1 MQTPRISL
9 DHWIAFKTV
18 VDSGTYALAAEN
30 LNKSQSA
37 ISYAITNLNDQLPKP
52 VLRLKGRKAE
62 LTDEGVVLYRYAEQL
77 INAAN
82 AAEAVAKS
90 MAMGF
95 EAEVVIAV
103 DVLVQVSSLVRDFEE
118 FSKEFPHT
126 RIRVLE
132 TSLSG
137 TTEALLEKQADIVIS
152 SLTPPGFHGRPL
164 GEITM
169 VPVAA
174 PTHPLIAGRDEVSE
188 FELRSHRQIVL
199 RDTGT
204 KQKVDAG
211 WLAAQQRWTVS
222 HFSTSIELLKSGLAF
237 AFIPSKWL
245 ASPLAKGELE
255 IIPLSQ
261 GFERKIPLYLM
272 FSDQNTSGPATKAL
286 AGLIGDHLRSSIGSD
301 SSQ

>member
-1 MQTPRISL
+1 MQYPRISL
-9 DHWIAFKTV
+9 DQWLAFKTV
-18 VDSGTYALAAEN
+18 VDSGTYALAAER

-37 ISYAITNLNDQLPKP
+37 ISYAIANLNEQLPKP
-52 VLRLKGRKAE
+52 VLRLKGRKAQ
-62 LTDEGVVLYRYAEQL
+62 LTEEGTVLYRYAEQL

-95 EAEVVIAV
+95 EAEVVLAV
-103 DVLVQVSSLVRDFEE
+103 DVLVQVSSLVRCFEQ
-118 FSKEFPHT
+118 FSIEFPNT

-137 TTEALLEKQADIVIS
+137 TTEALLEKEADIVVG
-152 SLTPPGFHGRPL
+152 SLTPTGFTSRSV

-169 VPVAA
+169 VPVAG
-174 PTHPLIAGRDEVSE
+174 PSHPLVKGRTEVSE

-204 KQKVDAG
+204 KRKIDAG
-211 WLAAQQRWTVS
+211 WLGAQQRWTVS

-237 AFIPSKWL
+237 AFIPSRWV
-245 ASPLAKGELE
+245 ASPLSKAELAK
-255 IIPLSQ
+255 IPLEQ
-261 GFERKIPLYLM
+261 GQERKIPLFLM
-272 FSDQNTSGPATKAL
+272 FSDQNSAGPATKAL
-286 AGLIGDHLRSSIGSD
+286 ASLITEHLRNS
-301 SSQ
+301 

>member
-1 MQTPRISL
+1 MQQPRISL

-18 VDSGTYALAAEN
+18 VDSGTYALAAET

-37 ISYAITNLNDQLPKP
+37 ISYAIANLNQQLPKP

-62 LTDEGVVLYRYAEQL
+62 LTNEGTVLYRYAEQL

-103 DVLVQVSSLVRDFEE
+103 DVLVQVSSLVCSFEQ
-118 FSKEFPHT
+118 FSQEFPHT

-137 TTEALLEKQADIVIS
+137 TTEALLEKQADIVIGS
-152 SLTPPGFHGRPL
+152 QTPPGFNGRPL

-174 PTHPLIAGRDEVSE
+174 PTHPLIVGRDEVSE
-188 FELRSHRQIVL
+188 FELSSHRQIVL

-204 KQKVDAG
+204 KRKIDAG

-222 HFSTSIELLKSGLAF
+222 HFSTSIELLKSGMAF
-237 AFIPSKWL
+237 SFIPRQWA
-245 ASPLAKGELE
+245 ASSLAKAELAV
-255 IIPLSQ
+255 IPLSQ

-272 FSDQNTSGPATKAL
+272 FADQNSAGPATKAL
-286 AGLIGDHLRSSIGSD
+286 ASLVGDQLRNSAA
-301 SSQ
+301 

>member
-1 MQTPRISL
+1 MQIPRISL
-9 DHWIAFKTV
+9 DQWLAFKTV
-18 VDSGTYALAAEN
+18 VDSGSYAAAADI

-37 ISYAITNLNDQLPKP
+37 ISYAISNLNEQLPNP
-52 VLRLKGRKAE
+52 VLALQGRKAA
-62 LTDEGVVLYRYAEQL
+62 LTDEGTVLYRYAEQL

-82 AAEAVAKS
+82 AAEAIAKS

-95 EAEVVIAV
+95 EAEVIIAV
-103 DVLVQVSSLVRDFEE
+103 DVLVQVSSLVCCFEE
-118 FSKEFPHT
+118 FSVNFPHT

-152 SLTPPGFHGRPL
+152 SATPTGFNGRSV
-164 GEITM
+164 GEVTM

-174 PTHPLIAGRDEVSE
+174 PHHPLIKDRDSVSE

-204 KQKVDAG
+204 KRKIDAG

-222 HFSTSIELLKSGLAF
+222 HFSTSIDLLKSGLAF
-237 AFIPSKWL
+237 AFVPHKWVAL
-245 ASPLAKGELE
+245 TLAKNELA
-255 IIPLSQ
+255 IIPLEQ
-261 GFERKIPLYLM
+261 GLERKIPLYLL
-272 FSDQNTSGPATKAL
+272 FSDQNSAGPATKAL
-286 AGLIGDHLRSSIGSD
+286 AALLGDYLLAG
-301 SSQ
+301 

>member
-1 MQTPRISL
+1 METPRISL
-9 DHWIAFKTV
+9 DQWLAFKTV
-18 VDSGTYALAAEN
+18 VDTGTYALAAEA

-37 ISYAITNLNDQLPKP
+37 VSYAIANLNEQLPKP
-52 VLRLKGRKAE
+52 VLRLQGRKAE
-62 LTDEGVVLYRYAEQL
+62 LTDEGTVLYRYAEQL

-82 AAEAVAKS
+82 AAESIAKS

-95 EAEVVIAV
+95 EAEVVLAV
-103 DVLVQVSSLVRDFEE
+103 DVLVQVSSLVGCFEQ
-118 FSKEFPHT
+118 FSLEFPHT

-137 TTEALLEKQADIVIS
+137 TTEALLEKQADIVINS
-152 SLTPPGFHGRPL
+152 ITPPGFNGRPV
-164 GEITM
+164 GDISM
-169 VPVAA
+169 VAVAA
-174 PTHPLIAGRDEVSE
+174 PSHPLIADRTEVSE

-204 KQKVDAG
+204 KRKLDSG

-237 AFIPSKWL
+237 AFIPSKWV
-245 ASPLAKGELE
+245 AEPLAKGELGV
-255 IIPLSQ
+255 IPLNH

-272 FSDQNTSGPATKAL
+272 FSNQNGAGPATKAL
-286 AGLIGDHLRSSIGSD
+286 AELMGDHLRSE
-301 SSQ
+301 

>member
-1 MQTPRISL
+1 MKYPRISL
-9 DHWIAFKTV
+9 DQWLAFKIV
-18 VDSGTYALAAEN
+18 VDSGSYAAAAEN

-52 VLRLKGRKAE
+52 VLTLKGRKAE
-62 LTDEGVVLYRYAEQL
+62 LTDEGTVLYRYAEQL

-82 AAEAVAKS
+82 TAEAIAKS

-103 DVLVQVSSLVRDFEE
+103 DVLVQVSSLVGCFEQ
-118 FSKEFPHT
+118 FSLEYPHT

-137 TTEALLEKQADIVIS
+137 TTEALIEKQADIVIGS
-152 SLTPPGFHGRPL
+152 ITPTGFTGRPV
-164 GEITM
+164 GDIAM
-169 VPVAA
+169 IPVAA
-174 PTHPLIAGRDEVSE
+174 PSHPLIGGRDEVSE

-204 KQKVDAG
+204 KRTLDAG

-237 AFIPSKWL
+237 AFIPSKWVGP
-245 ASPLAKGELE
+245 ALAKGELE
-255 IIPLSQ
+255 IIPLTQ
-261 GFERKIPLYLM
+261 GLERKIPLYLM
-272 FSDQNTSGPATKAL
+272 FSDQDSAGPATKAL
-286 AGLIGDHLRSSIGSD
+286 ASLIGDHLRKL
-301 SSQ
+301 

>member
-1 MQTPRISL
+1 MQYPRISL
-9 DHWIAFKTV
+9 DQWLAFKTV

-37 ISYAITNLNDQLPKP
+37 ISYAIANLNEQLPKP

-62 LTDEGVVLYRYAEQL
+62 LTEEGTVLYRYAEQL

-95 EAEVVIAV
+95 EAEVVLAV
-103 DVLVQVSSLVRDFEE
+103 DVLVQVSSLVRCFEQ
-118 FSKEFPHT
+118 FSLEFPHT

-137 TTEALLEKQADIVIS
+137 TTEALLEKEADIVVG
-152 SLTPPGFHGRPL
+152 SLTPTGFTSRSV

-174 PTHPLIAGRDEVSE
+174 TSHPLVKGRADVSE

-204 KQKVDAG
+204 KRKIDAG
-211 WLAAQQRWTVS
+211 WLGAQQRWTVS

-237 AFIPSKWL
+237 AFIPSRWV
-245 ASPLAKGELE
+245 ASPIAKGELE
-255 IIPLSQ
+255 LIPLEQ
-261 GFERKIPLYLM
+261 GQERKIPLFLM
-272 FSDQNTSGPATKAL
+272 FSDQNSAGPATKAL
-286 AGLIGDHLRSSIGSD
+286 ASLIAEHLRNA
-301 SSQ
+301 